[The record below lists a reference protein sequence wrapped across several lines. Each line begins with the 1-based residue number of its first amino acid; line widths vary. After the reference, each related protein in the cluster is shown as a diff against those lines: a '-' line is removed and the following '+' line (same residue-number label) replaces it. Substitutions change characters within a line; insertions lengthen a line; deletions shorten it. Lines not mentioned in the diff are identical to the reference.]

1 MGIPN
6 RLIGLLWPSGS
17 RRFCPDGL
25 GDHSASY
32 CRYCLTDKGM
42 SCDFCPLLCE
52 MRFHQDPELDRAM
65 IDFAAEGAKVRGRV
79 QTDILRTHRRSR
91 RPGTRNH
98 LAWWWPTARMTQPFD
113 QRILALVAVA
123 VVPGFWVWPLRGH
136 IKAATVS
143 LFSFVRRTKS
153 MSTSPRLMRKQVEDF

>member
-1 MGIPN
+1 
-6 RLIGLLWPSGS
+6 
-17 RRFCPDGL
+17 
-25 GDHSASY
+25 
-32 CRYCLTDKGM
+32 
-42 SCDFCPLLCE
+42 
-52 MRFHQDPELDRAM
+52 
-65 IDFAAEGAKVRGRV
+65 
-79 QTDILRTHRRSR
+79 
-91 RPGTRNH
+91 
-98 LAWWWPTARMTQPFD
+98 MTPPFD